1 MLGSRVNPESS
12 LIGQIRNEIRGVV
25 MLRQRK
31 TWLIVLGVVILLGA
45 AYGVYAFTSAGT
57 AAADEEAPLQTSIAR
72 QGDITI
78 SATAAGSVIPATEVQ
93 LSFQSNGVLEE
104 LLVQVG
110 DSVQTGDVLARLDD
124 SDAQQ
129 ALVNA
134 QLQASQAAMKTDAEA
149 TETGVSFDE
158 ISVEQA
164 RLNLE
169 QAQSALD
176 DLLSWE
182 PADEDIVL
190 AEANLA
196 AAEAGY
202 NAAVGQ
208 ETSAYYGIEVAQI
221 NLQQAQEELA
231 TAQANHDAAWDEAR
245 DWETF
250 FNEPICDAGEREP
263 CTGQTWAERIERDRE
278 SATNALSRAESNLT
292 LAQIDYDRTVSSSS
306 SSNSANA
313 QTSVLNAQLALDAAL
328 SGPSEDEIE
337 AAERALRQAE
347 LNLQQALLNQE
358 SNALSLAQAELNVAA
373 AQSTL
378 DQTVLTAPIEG
389 TIMAINGSVGESVGA
404 GFIVLAD
411 LEQPLL
417 EVFLDESDMSLVG
430 VGFQADVIFDALP
443 DDVFTGEVIQVDPQ
457 LVNSSGVT
465 AVRALLRLDTNSF
478 AKPQT
483 LPVGMNA
490 TVDVIGGRAENAVLV
505 PVEALRE
512 LSPGE
517 YSVFVLEEGEPK
529 LRFVEVG
536 LMDFTFAEIISG
548 LEAGETVTTGLV
560 ETN

>member
-1 MLGSRVNPESS
+1 
-12 LIGQIRNEIRGVV
+12 

-31 TWLIVLGVVILLGA
+31 TWLIILAVVVLIGG
-45 AYGVYAFTSAGT
+45 AYGVYAFTT
-57 AAADEEAPLQTSIAR
+57 ADTATADEEAPLQTSVAR

-78 SATAAGSVIPATEVQ
+78 SATAAGSIIPATEVQ
-93 LSFQSNGVLEE
+93 LSFPANGTLAE
-104 LLVQVG
+104 LLVKVG
-110 DSVQTGDVLARLDD
+110 DDVLAGDVLARLDD

-134 QLQASQAAMKTDAEA
+134 QLQAAQAAMKTNAEA

-176 DLLSWE
+176 DLLNWE
-182 PADEDIVL
+182 PAEEDIAI

-202 NAAVGQ
+202 SAAVGQ
-208 ETSAYYGIEVAQI
+208 EASAYYGIEVSQI
-221 NLQQAQEELA
+221 NLQQARDDLA
-231 TAQANHDAAWDEAR
+231 TAQANYDAAWDEAR

-250 FNEPICDAGEREP
+250 FNNPICDPGEREP
-263 CTGQTWAERIERDRE
+263 CTGQTWAQRIERDRD
-278 SATNALSRAESNLT
+278 SATNTVSRAESNLT

-306 SSNSANA
+306 SSSSANA
-313 QTSVLNAQLALDAAL
+313 QTGILNAQLSLDSAM
-328 SGPSEDEIE
+328 SGPAEDEIE
-337 AAERALRQAE
+337 AAEMTVRQAE

-358 SNALSLAQAELNVAA
+358 SNALSLAQSELNVDA
-373 AQSTL
+373 AQTAV
-378 DQTVLTAPIEG
+378 DETALTAPIAG
-389 TIMAINGSVGESVGA
+389 TIMAINSSVGESVGA

-430 VGFQADVIFDALP
+430 DGFEADVIFDALP
-443 DDVFTGEVIQVDPQ
+443 DDVFTGRVVQVDPQ
-457 LVNSSGVT
+457 LVNSGGVT
-465 AVRALLRLDTNSF
+465 AVRALLLLDTDSF

-490 TVDVIGGRAENAVLV
+490 IVDIIGGRAENAVLV

-517 YSVFVLEEGEPK
+517 FSVFVMEDGEPK

-536 LMDFTFAEIISG
+536 LMDFSFAEIISG
-548 LEAGETVTTGLV
+548 LEAGETVTTGIV
-560 ETN
+560 ATN